1 MCIDIWREYHSL
13 CLFSVG
19 RMHQASALRTFEWK
33 ALKKKKK
40 ELSEEQ
46 AVPGWVAWLS
56 CREAPG

>member
-33 ALKKKKK
+33 ALKIK

-46 AVPGWVAWLS
+46 AVPGWVAWLGY
-56 CREAPG
+56 REALG